1 MKQSFKE
8 LAKYGVVGLV
18 GLGVD
23 WAAFFLFRDVLGI
36 NYIGSHILSSIL
48 AITNNFIL
56 NSYFT
61 FKATDKLWQRAISFF
76 GIAGIGLVIGSV
88 LLPLFVQ
95 LISLTLSHFEVSLGA
110 KVIQNLAK
118 LAITVIIAFLQFF
131 LNKYYTFKKK
141 DAQDI

>member
-8 LAKYGVVGLV
+8 LAKYGIVGLV

-23 WAAFFLFRDVLGI
+23 WAAFFIFRDVFGI
-36 NYIGSHILSSIL
+36 NYIASHILSSIL

-61 FKATDKLWQRAISFF
+61 FKATDKIWQRAISFF
-76 GIAGIGLVIGSV
+76 GIAGVGLVIGSV
-88 LLPLFVQ
+88 LLPVFVQ
-95 LISLTLSHFEVSLGA
+95 LISFTFTHFDLSIA
-110 KVIQNLAK
+110 PKIIQNLAK

-141 DAQDI
+141 EV